1 MSVFKHRLRHRN
13 HGDDGNNHHHE
24 DGVGRT
30 LESGPVTQVEGLMEF
45 SIEYTPQNTYKDA
58 KVKITEA
65 GRSIEAG
72 MVGFTAEEG
81 FLKSQRTCAV
91 CPFPYG
97 FTGAQAA
104 EGLFGAVIPRKA
116 FLYRKL
122 GLYANHYNSHLL
134 HVLALVLPKL
144 AGVSSVQDVAK
155 AFPKEANRILE
166 LYLLGNNMAALAM
179 GRDIHAIS
187 LILGGISK
195 APPKSELRKIRKR
208 FLDAGSEY
216 KFLAELYAGLAKN
229 ALDDY
234 GLEEREFVALKS
246 RDGDYPLFNGDV
258 HTSKCDF
265 LTPEQFAQKYI
276 KEFYKDYSNSKFVK
290 TINSPYYTVGALARL
305 NLNGH
310 LLCPESIELMH
321 ILGIELPCFDMMK
334 NSAAQIVE
342 LPHICKVII
351 EILDELLEMPKDSP
365 IVTSVNE
372 IPGYGVGVLE
382 APRGI
387 ILNEYYYKDH
397 NGRVLIEKANYVIP
411 TGMNAG
417 SMEADMKK
425 IARHLV
431 NSGAS
436 DEVVLRVCDMLL
448 TQYDPCNSC
457 AVHLKKLGRI
467 MASVNMCHY

>member
-1 MSVFKHRLRHRN
+1 MSVFKHRLRHRH
-13 HGDDGNNHHHE
+13 HGDDGNNDHHHDE
-24 DGVGRT
+24 GRV

-45 SIEYTPQNTYKDA
+45 SVEYTPQNTYKDA

-65 GRSIEAG
+65 GRSVEAG
-72 MVGFTAEEG
+72 AVGFTAQEG
-81 FLKSQRTCAV
+81 FLKSQRICAV

-97 FTGAQAA
+97 FAGSQGA
-104 EGLFGAVIPRKA
+104 EGLFEAVIPRKA
-116 FLYRKL
+116 YLYRKL
-122 GLYANHYNSHLL
+122 GLYANHFNSHLL

-155 AFPKEANRILE
+155 AFPKEAGRILN
-166 LYLLGNNMAALAM
+166 LYLLGNNMAKLAM

-187 LILGGISK
+187 LILGGISH
-195 APPKSELRKIRKR
+195 APPKSELRKIRQR
-208 FLDAGSEY
+208 FLDANGEY
-216 KFLAELYAGLAKN
+216 KFLAELYASLAKD
-229 ALDDY
+229 ALEDY
-234 GLEEREFVALKS
+234 HLEEREFVALKS
-246 RDGDYPLFNGDV
+246 RDGDYPLFEGDV

-265 LTPEQFAQKYI
+265 LTPEQFARNYI
-276 KEFYKDYSNSKFVK
+276 SEFYKDYSNSKFVK
-290 TINSPYYTVGALARL
+290 TINSPFFTVGALARL

-310 LLCPESIELMH
+310 LLCPESIELMQ
-321 ILGIELPCFDMMK
+321 ILGITLPCFDMMK

-365 IVTSVNE
+365 LVVPVKE

-387 ILNEYYYKDH
+387 IINEYYYH
-397 NGRVLIEKANYVIP
+397 ERNGKVLIKKANYIIP

-417 SMEADMKK
+417 SMEADIKK
-425 IARHLV
+425 IAKQLV

-467 MASVNMCHY
+467 IASINMCHY